1 MTDNSVFPVC
11 CVVKPQRNQLQRD
24 LTCLFFI
31 FKGQANVIE
40 QSPDIESSGSV
51 DVDDLQLVYFNED
64 DKKDTRPPL
73 NPNVSGGMSMSSFI
87 SNMAHS
93 ASSSALFGNGPTS
106 INNSSTANIYVR
118 FLQSRELGDY

>member
-1 MTDNSVFPVC
+1 V
-11 CVVKPQRNQLQRD
+11 
-24 LTCLFFI
+24 LTNHNAINYTVTLLFFFFFHI
-31 FKGQANVIE
+31 KGQANVIE
-40 QSPDIESSGSV
+40 QSPDIESSGPV

-106 INNSSTANIYVR
+106 INNSSSANIYVR
-118 FLQSRELGDY
+118 FLQSRE